1 MEGNRNTMK
10 IAQMK
15 KLAKSLEEDQQLYN
29 LSKETTSKL
38 LDIENH

>member
-1 MEGNRNTMK
+1 MEGNRITMK

-29 LSKETTSKL
+29 LSK
-38 LDIENH
+38 